1 MADQEINRVVFYSW
15 QSDLPNATNRSFIQ
29 LALEKAAKSIASD
42 KTVDDV
48 PIIDR
53 DTQGVPGSPHIA
65 KTIFQKIDVADVFVA
80 DVSIVG
86 GSIERPAPNPN
97 VLIELGYALCS
108 LKEGHQIT

>member
-1 MADQEINRVVFYSW
+1 V
-15 QSDLPNATNRSFIQ
+15 
-29 LALEKAAKSIASD
+29 
-42 KTVDDV
+42 
-48 PIIDR
+48 
-53 DTQGVPGSPHIA
+53 SPEV
-65 KTIFQKIDVADVFVA
+65 QKIDVADVFVA